1 MSLRISPPL
10 SRRRI
15 GQLLLAAGLLTSL
28 PRLAQASAEE
38 AARFIRTVGDD
49 TVRILVR
56 AGSSPQERVAGIS
69 AILDKAADV
78 PLIGRLVLGRHWRAV
93 SEAERAEYTKLF
105 RGYALNSLAQRFSN
119 YSGGERIE
127 VTGSKAVD
135 ERDSVV
141 ATQIF
146 IPGRPQAINVDWR
159 VRKGADGSM
168 AIIDVVA
175 EGVSMLITN
184 RASVDEIV
192 GRSGMSGLLA
202 EMRGWAGAMAG

>member
-1 MSLRISPPL
+1 MTLRISPLL
-10 SRRRI
+10 SRRHVGR
-15 GQLLLAAGLLTSL
+15 LLLTAGLLASL
-28 PRLAQASAEE
+28 PRFAHATAEE

-56 AGSSPQERVAGIS
+56 AGSSPRERVAGMS
-69 AILDKAADV
+69 AILDKASDL
-78 PLIGRLVLGRHWRAV
+78 PLIGRLVLGRHWRAA
-93 SEAERAEYTKLF
+93 SEAERTEYAKLF

-127 VTGSKAVD
+127 ITGSKAVD

-141 ATQIF
+141 GTQIF
-146 IPGRPQAINVDWR
+146 IPGRAQAINVDWR
-159 VRKGADGSM
+159 VRREEDGSM

-184 RASVDEIV
+184 RAQVDEIV
-192 GRSGMSGLLA
+192 GRSGMPGLLT

>member
-1 MSLRISPPL
+1 MRLRTSPL
-10 SRRRI
+10 SRRRT
-15 GQLLLAAGLLTSL
+15 GQLLLAAGLLTGL
-28 PRLAQASAEE
+28 PRFAQASAEE

-56 AGSSPQERVAGIS
+56 AGSSPQERVASMS

-78 PLIGRLVLGRHWRAV
+78 PLIGRLVLGRHWRAA
-93 SEAERAEYTKLF
+93 SEAERAEYTRLF

-127 VTGSKAVD
+127 ITGSKAVD

-141 ATQIF
+141 GTQIF

-159 VRKGADGSM
+159 VRKDEDGSM

-184 RASVDEIV
+184 RAAVDEIV